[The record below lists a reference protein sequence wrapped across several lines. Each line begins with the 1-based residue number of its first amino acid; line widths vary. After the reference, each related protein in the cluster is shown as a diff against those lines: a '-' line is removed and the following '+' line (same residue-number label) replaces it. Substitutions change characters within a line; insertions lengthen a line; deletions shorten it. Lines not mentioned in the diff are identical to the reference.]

1 MVLRAGGPP
10 EPTPAVGIAGRRPI
24 VGGADDVLAGYRSA
38 RAQEALFDVR
48 GAASTGYD
56 EFVDA
61 AGNVRPAWRELAEC
75 VVERGR
81 GGLDRLRSEV
91 RGLVDNDGITFVQVD
106 HPGGQERSDSGR
118 SFRGDAVTNGDG
130 TAVPGPWHLDA
141 LPLLIS
147 SSDWDTLES
156 GLVQRSRLLDAVLA
170 DLYGPRRTI
179 TSGVLPAALLFAHPG
194 YVRAA
199 RGIDVPGRHQLFLHG
214 CDVSRNAAGDFLV
227 NADWTQAP
235 SGAGYALADRRVVA
249 HAVPDL
255 YERIGPRP
263 ASQWA
268 QALRLALI
276 DAAPE
281 SAEEPVVVVLSPGIH
296 SETAFDQAYLAS
308 VLGFPLVE
316 SADLVVRDGK
326 LWMRSLGTLKRVDVV
341 LRRVDADY
349 ADPLDL
355 RADSRLGVVGLVEV
369 LRRGAVTVVNTLGS
383 GILESPGLLRFL
395 PELAER
401 LLGETP
407 LLETAPAYWGGI
419 DVERSH
425 LLSHLSTLLIKP
437 VTGGEAIIGPAL
449 SATRREDLAARIGA
463 TPWQW
468 VGQELPQFSSAPTD
482 LHPTGLSAGSVG
494 MRLFTVAQRGGYA
507 PMIGGLGYLLAP
519 GNAAYKMNTV
529 AAKDIWVRTPTR
541 VTAERIPPPSVDLPA
556 ITPSPTRA
564 VSSPR
569 VLSDLFWLGRY
580 AERAESMARLLTVTR
595 ERYHEFRYRRELA
608 GSECVPVLLTALGR
622 ITGTDSGAEG
632 DDADDDADMV
642 AIAPTTLWSLT
653 ADRHRPGALAQ
664 SVERLGLA
672 SRAVR
677 DQMSNDTWMV
687 LAAVERAV
695 LHSSGLPPDSQTEGE
710 AYLAAAH
717 SQTLAGMLALSGV
730 AAESMVR
737 DVGWTMMDIGKRIER
752 GIWLVTLLSAT
763 LTTVRSA
770 GAEQTITESA
780 LVACESS
787 VIYRRRTL
795 GKVSVAA
802 VADLVL
808 FDEEN
813 PRSLAYQFERLRT
826 NLKALPSSS
835 GSSRPE
841 RLVDEIAARLRRLD
855 PADLEDVTPE
865 GRRAELADLLDG
877 MHADLRELSR
887 IITATHLSLPGG
899 MQPLWGPDERRV
911 MP

>member
-1 MVLRAGGPP
+1 MAL
-10 EPTPAVGIAGRRPI
+10 PAP
-24 VGGADDVLAGYRSA
+24 DTHDVDNLLIRYRTA
-38 RAQEALFDVR
+38 RTQQALFDVR
-48 GAASTGYD
+48 PGTSTGYD

-61 AGNVRPAWRELAEC
+61 AGNVRPAWQELAEC
-75 VVERGR
+75 VGERGR
-81 GGLDRLRSEV
+81 GGLAQLRAVV
-91 RGLVDNDGITFVQVD
+91 RGLVENDGITYIEVD
-106 HPGGQERSDSGR
+106 RH
-118 SFRGDAVTNGDG
+118 GDAITNGDG
-130 TAVPGPWHLDA
+130 TAEPGPWHLDA

-147 SSDWDTLES
+147 ASEWDTLES

-170 DLYGPRRTI
+170 DLYGPRHSV
-179 TSGVLPAALLFAHPG
+179 TSGVLPPQLLFAHPG
-194 YVRAA
+194 YLRAA
-199 RGIDVPGRHQLFLHG
+199 QGIEVPGRHQLFVHG
-214 CDVSRNAAGDFLV
+214 CDISRAADGGFRV

-249 HAVPDL
+249 HAFPDL

-263 ASQWA
+263 ASPWA

-281 SAEEPVVVVLSPGIH
+281 SAEEPVVVVLSPGTY

-326 LWMRSLGTLKRVDVV
+326 LWMRSMGTLKRVDVV
-341 LRRVDADY
+341 LRRVDAEY

-383 GILESPGLLRFL
+383 GVLESPGLLRFL

-407 LLETAPAYWGGI
+407 LLPTAPLYWGGI
-419 DVERSH
+419 NIERSH
-425 LLSHLSTLLIKP
+425 LLTNLSSLLIKP
-437 VTGGEAIIGPAL
+437 VTGGGPIVGPGL
-449 SATRREDLAARIGA
+449 SAAQRESLAARIEA

-482 LHPTGLSAGSVG
+482 YYSGGLSSASVG

-519 GNAAYKMNTV
+519 GNAAYRLNTV

-541 VTAERIPPPSVDLPA
+541 VTAERIPTAVDLPVM
-556 ITPSPTRA
+556 TPSPTRA

-569 VLSDLFWLGRY
+569 VLSDLFWMGRY
-580 AERAESMARLLTVTR
+580 AERAENMARLLTVTR
-595 ERYHEFRYRRELA
+595 ERCHEYRYRREME
-608 GSECVPVLLTALGR
+608 GSECVPVLLAALGH
-622 ITGTDSGAEG
+622 ITGTDTGAGG
-632 DDADDDADMV
+632 DYAEMV
-642 AIAPTTLWSLT
+642 ATAQSTLWSLT
-653 ADRHRPGALAQ
+653 ADRHRAGSLAQ

-672 SRAVR
+672 ARAVR

-687 LAAVERAV
+687 LAAVERAL
-695 LHSSGLPPDSQTEGE
+695 LHAPDSPPDSQTEGE
-710 AYLAAAH
+710 AFL
-717 SQTLAGMLALSGV
+717 SSTNNLTLAGMLALSGV
-730 AAESMVR
+730 AAESMVH

-752 GIWLVTLLSAT
+752 GIALTALLRAT
-763 LTTVRSA
+763 LTRVRSP

-808 FDEEN
+808 FDAEN
-813 PRSLAYQFERLRT
+813 PRSLVYQLERLRA
-826 NLKALPSSS
+826 NLKALPGSS

-841 RLVDEIAARLRRLD
+841 RMVDEISTRLRRLD
-855 PADLEDVTPE
+855 PAGLEDVDD
-865 GRRAELADLLDG
+865 GVRNRLAGLLDG
-877 MHADLRELSR
+877 MHRDLRELSGV
-887 IITATHLSLPGG
+887 ITATHLSLPGG
-899 MQPLWGPDERRV
+899 MQHLWGPDERRLV
-911 MP
+911 P